1 MLKKSLGILLVFGIL
16 IIALSSSLTTI
27 AAATPVFE
35 VIQTYDGNVPA
46 GTYKS
51 GNDPLVLQRDGPDST
66 MSLLDESLALYGA
79 GSLKIVNN
87 HTAASNWEV
96 VRVFDDAPVPTIAAP
111 KGFFFR
117 LETTLPKGMCFYP
130 IARKNMWATGWGSN
144 TTWINYDG
152 TVYNNTN
159 FVPVDNFNGYVF
171 AQLGALTPAEFE
183 LAGFFIGTWGSAAGT
198 FRGPGSVSLVD
209 NVGYY
214 SVSAPTAVAEYK
226 AIFDALNTSIPRN
239 PSVLNN
245 ISTGNYND
253 ELLVDTK
260 TTMVKNITRPGPGD
274 TFAWSIDN
282 TAVATIDAAGVITP
296 KKYGQATVTATLT
309 LADASKQIK
318 TTLITIVKG
327 SIYFTIEQYLG
338 VNNAVVTMDSI
349 FGIKPKINAKVTYN
363 GFDNMVAWKVI
374 SGDASVENLSEEIP
388 NASALDLHSAYIT
401 FKNSGKIVVRCSLVD
416 APTVY
421 RDITFTVKSN
431 PVTLE
436 SKISEAEGLGGEF
449 TEAGYARLTKAIA
462 DANAL
467 LAKTGVEQATY
478 NKMIDTLQFAMDN
491 VFVEG
496 TASQPANSGTDTES
510 EGGNPQTSDNGAP
523 IGYAVILSLL
533 FAGVALS
540 RKLIM
545 NRQGR

>member
-1 MLKKSLGILLVFGIL
+1 MLKKALGILLVFGIL
-16 IIALSSSLTTI
+16 SIALSFAVPTF
-27 AAATPVFE
+27 AAEPVFE
-35 VIQTYDGNVPA
+35 IAQNFDGAGADAVFGTGDGGPA
-46 GTYKS
+46 
-51 GNDPLVLQRDGPDST
+51 LT
-66 MSLLDESLALYGA
+66 MQLLPSDTALYGT
-79 GSLKIVNN
+79 GSLKFKNNATVGSDWVN
-87 HTAASNWEV
+87 AL
-96 VRVFDDAPVPTIAAP
+96 FDKAPKAPTIASP
-111 KGFFFR
+111 SGFFFR
-117 LETTLPKGMCFYP
+117 LETNAPEGVSMWP
-130 IARKNMWATGWGSN
+130 IATNNMWSNVWGATFTFVSYTGVV
-144 TTWINYDG
+144 TA
-152 TVYNNTN
+152 NTN
-159 FVPVDNFNGYVF
+159 LLPANFSGYVF
-171 AQLGALTPAEFE
+171 ANLRGGQAPAAYEKFGMQMSTWASTGGAAH
-183 LAGFFIGTWGSAAGT
+183 AHWG
-198 FRGPGSVSLVD
+198 GSINFVD
-209 NVGYY
+209 LVGYY
-214 SVSAPTAVAEYK
+214 SATAATATDEYK
-226 AIFDALNTSIPRN
+226 ALAVAIDAANPRN
-239 PSVLNN
+239 PAVLRS
-245 ISTGNYND
+245 ITTGNYND
-253 ELLVDTK
+253 ECLVDVK
-260 TTMVKNITRPGPGD
+260 TTMIKVLDRPGPGD

-309 LADASKQIK
+309 LPDASKQVK
-318 TTLITIVKG
+318 TTKITIVKG
-327 SIYFTIEQYLG
+327 SIYFTIEQYMG
-338 VNNAVVTMDSI
+338 VENAVVTMESI

-374 SGDASVENLSEEIP
+374 SGDASVENLSEGLP

-478 NKMIDTLQFAMDN
+478 DKMIDTLQFAMDN

-496 TASQPANSGTDTES
+496 TVSEPANSETES
-510 EGGNPQTSDNGAP
+510 EGGNPQTSDNSAP
-523 IGYAVILSLL
+523 IGYAAILSLL

-540 RKLIM
+540 RKIIM